1 MKRMKRRNLPE
12 IELTPLI
19 DVLFILIIFFV
30 LTTSFIR
37 NQVNVDLP
45 GGTGSPVK
53 GKPAV
58 IAVTEEGRYMI
69 KGMNSSEQQVLDFV
83 DKAIQEEKDVII
95 MGDRNSDYGM
105 IASLL
110 ELLRSEGITSVGLA
124 LKGETSH

>member
-69 KGMNSSEQQVLDFV
+69 KGVNSRSSISRITPY
-83 DKAIQEEKDVII
+83 KRKK
-95 MGDRNSDYGM
+95 M
-105 IASLL
+105 SLL
-110 ELLRSEGITSVGLA
+110 WVTETAITA
-124 LKGETSH
+124 